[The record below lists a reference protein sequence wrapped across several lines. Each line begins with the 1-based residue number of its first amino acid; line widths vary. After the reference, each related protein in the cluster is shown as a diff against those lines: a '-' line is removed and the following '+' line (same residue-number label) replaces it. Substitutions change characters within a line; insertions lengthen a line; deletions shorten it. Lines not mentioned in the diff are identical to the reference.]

1 MRYYVEAMKQIAL
14 TAALALALALPAQ
27 AEDTA
32 PKTGL
37 SLMEQGARLLFE
49 GLMEEMEPALRE
61 MEGLSEQLEPALR
74 GFVQNM
80 GPALGDL
87 LEQVEDFSKYHAPE
101 ILPNGDIIMRRK
113 SVEDLEL
120 PEGEVEL

>member
-1 MRYYVEAMKQIAL
+1 
-14 TAALALALALPAQ
+14 
-27 AEDTA
+27 
-32 PKTGL
+32 
-37 SLMEQGARLLFE
+37 MEEGARLLFE
-49 GLMEEMEPALRE
+49 GLMQEMEPALRE

-87 LEQVEDFSKYHAPE
+87 LEQVEDFSKYHPPE

-113 SVEDLEL
+113 LPAEVEP